1 MDVCFFLNLR
11 STRPIRRSVTW
22 EALAGRLQ
30 SFSDSWRTKAEVP
43 LWSPARYPE
52 SATRRLG
59 KLVDS
64 VSCLVL
70 DYDEGVSVDEAAER
84 WSGHE
89 AVIHTTWSHTW
100 EDPRLRVVLPLA
112 APIRSDIWT
121 AVYQAVVKAD
131 GGDADPACSDA
142 GRCYLLPA
150 KGPSGQTESRWI
162 RGERLDLRPL
172 AEELDRISS
181 KQWEIVYGD
190 RKLPPIK
197 PCWSYSDGRRRYQI
211 RRKMEED
218 PTVRQDLGIR
228 WGGRLIERPGG
239 AVVTGLQCPQCE
251 RSSAWYLVEPSS
263 FRGAA
268 CQHRRTCGWAG
279 PLYRISEAY

>member
-11 STRPIRRSVTW
+11 STRPIRKSVTW

-30 SFSDSWRTKAEVP
+30 FFSDMWQAKHEVP
-43 LWSPARYPE
+43 LWSPAKYPE
-52 SATRRLG
+52 TATRRLA
-59 KLVDS
+59 KLVDE

-70 DYDEGVSVDEAAER
+70 DYDHGVTVEQACER

-89 AVIHTTWSHTW
+89 AVIHTTWTHTW
-100 EDPRLRVVLPLA
+100 EAPRLRVVLPLA
-112 APIRSDIWT
+112 APIRADIWT

-142 GRCYLLPA
+142 GRCFLLPA
-150 KGPSGQTESRWI
+150 KGPSGQTQSKWI
-162 RGERLDLRPL
+162 RGERLDLREIARECDVL
-172 AEELDRISS
+172 SA
-181 KQWEIVYGD
+181 KQWQIVYGD

-197 PCWSYSDGRRRYQI
+197 PSWAYTDSRRRYNM
-211 RRKMEED
+211 RKTMEAD
-218 PTVRQDLGIR
+218 ASVRQDLGIR

-239 AVVTGLQCPQCE
+239 AVITGLQCPQCE
-251 RSSAWYLVEPSS
+251 RSSAWYLVEPQS
-263 FRGAA
+263 FAGAA

-279 PLYRISEAY
+279 PLYRLSEAY